1 MDRRAGRQGSA
12 VIAPLVDLGRGFSW
26 EDVICRAVVAAF
38 PGQPVMSLVVL
49 SARPQ
54 HVKSRGG
61 ALYVTPGGGRPSPSY
76 LVETSDDSP
85 VWIVVT
91 RVMLGY
97 DALREDGLVFRS
109 NDPQVVADWIAAG
122 IARDLA

>member
-1 MDRRAGRQGSA
+1 MDRRAGGRGSA
-12 VIAPLVDLGRGFSW
+12 VIAPLVDLGRGHSW

-49 SARPQ
+49 SARP

>member
-1 MDRRAGRQGSA
+1 M
-12 VIAPLVDLGRGFSW
+12 
-26 EDVICRAVVAAF
+26 
-38 PGQPVMSLVVL
+38 
-49 SARPQ
+49 
-54 HVKSRGG
+54 
-61 ALYVTPGGGRPSPSY
+61 TPGGGRPSPSY
-76 LVETSDDSP
+76 LVETSDDPP

>member
-1 MDRRAGRQGSA
+1 M
-12 VIAPLVDLGRGFSW
+12 IAPKVDLGRGHSW

-49 SARPQ
+49 SARP

-85 VWIVVT
+85 VWITVT
-91 RVMLGY
+91 RVMLG
-97 DALREDGLVFRS
+97 DGTPTRGRLVFLS

>member
-1 MDRRAGRQGSA
+1 MDRRAGCQGSA
-12 VIAPLVDLGRGFSW
+12 VIAPEVDLGRGHSW

-49 SARPQ
+49 SARP

-91 RVMLGY
+91 RVMLG
-97 DALREDGLVFRS
+97 ALREDGLVFRS